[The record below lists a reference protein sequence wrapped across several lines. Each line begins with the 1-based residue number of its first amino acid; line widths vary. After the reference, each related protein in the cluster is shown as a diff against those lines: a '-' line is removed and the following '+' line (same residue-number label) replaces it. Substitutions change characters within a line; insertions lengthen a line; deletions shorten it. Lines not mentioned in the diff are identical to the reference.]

1 MAGHSKWNNIKHRK
15 EAADARRGKMFS
27 KLAKLIMVAARS
39 GGGNPDE
46 NLSLRYAI
54 ERARA
59 ESMPK
64 DSIERAIK
72 KGTGELEAEDVAE
85 LTYEGIAPGG
95 VSLVIE
101 TVTDNRNRT
110 GGEIRNLLEKR
121 GGSLGK
127 TNSVLWM
134 FDRRGVVGISASDA
148 TEEELYDVGIEA
160 GAENIED
167 EDGTFLVYAR
177 LEDFDTVR
185 STLRDHLL
193 QKRSKPDRKWGKA
206 EDDRPVFTRSEVVFL
221 PQNPVSLEAGKT
233 KQILDLIG
241 ELEDHDDVQTVFSNL
256 EISDELLEQL
266 AAES

>member
-15 EAADARRGKMFS
+15 GAADARRGKIFS
-27 KLAKLIMVAARS
+27 KLAKLIMVAAKS

-64 DSIERAIK
+64 DSIERAVK
-72 KGTGELEAEDVAE
+72 KGTGELEAEDVVE

-95 VSLVIE
+95 VSLIIE
-101 TVTDNRNRT
+101 AVTDNRNRT

-134 FDRRGVVGISASDA
+134 FNRRGVLGVRGEDA
-148 TEEELYDVGIEA
+148 TEEELFEVAIEA
-160 GAENIED
+160 GAENIEE
-167 EDGTFLVYAR
+167 EDGTFLVYTR
-177 LEDFDTVR
+177 VEDFDSVR
-185 STLRDHLL
+185 SIL
-193 QKRSKPDRKWGKA
+193 QDYVLKKRSKPDKKWGEA
-206 EDDRPVFTRSEVVFL
+206 EDERPVFTRSEIVFL
-221 PQNPVSLEAGKT
+221 PQNPVSLEPAKT
-233 KQILDLIG
+233 RQLLDLIG
-241 ELEDHDDVQTVFSNL
+241 DIEDHDDVQIVFSNL
-256 EISDELLEQL
+256 DISDAILEEL
-266 AAES
+266 AAEG